1 MVLNSLSLLHFKNF
15 DARFFEFEPKI
26 NCLVG
31 QNGIGKTNVLDAIY
45 HLSYTKGYFNS
56 VATQCIQHNKDFFLI
71 EGNYERKEKS
81 VVVSVGLKK
90 GHKKIVKK
98 NGKEYEK
105 LGDHFGYLPAVIISP
120 ADTDLI
126 REGSELRRKFI
137 DGVIAMNDSNFLN
150 DLLSY
155 NQTLSQRNALLKF
168 FAANRTFDKTNLE
181 IYNQQLAD
189 FGTKIYLKR
198 KSFVEQFVEVFQKRY
213 VQILGLSKENKSEE
227 IDLIYDSPLHDKELI
242 AILMENESKDKL
254 LQYTSSGVHR
264 DDLCFHLAGF
274 PIKKFGSQ
282 GQQKS
287 LLIALKLAQFDFLKE
302 KTKITPIMLL
312 DDIFDKLDDNRVSQL
327 IELVN
332 DHNFGQ
338 IFITDT
344 HASRTEEI
352 VKKVNQRYKMFEL
365 G

>member
-26 NCLVG
+26 NCFVG

-56 VATQCIQHNKDFFLI
+56 VGTQCIQHDNDYFLI
-71 EGNYERKEKS
+71 EGNYEREEKS

-90 GHKKIVKK
+90 GHKKVVKK

-105 LGDHFGYLPAVIISP
+105 LSDHFGFLPAVIISP
-120 ADTDLI
+120 SDTDLI
-126 REGSELRRKFI
+126 KEGSDLRRKFI
-137 DGVIAMNDSNFLN
+137 DGIIAMNDNDFLN

-155 NQTLSQRNALLKF
+155 NQTLAQRNALLKF
-168 FAANRTFDKTNLE
+168 FAANRTFDKTNLD

-189 FGTKIYLKR
+189 FGTKIYAKR
-198 KSFVEQFVEVFQKRY
+198 KAFVDQFIEVFQKRY
-213 VQILGLSKENKSEE
+213 KQILGISSEKNSEE
-227 IDLIYDSPLHDKELI
+227 INLKYDSQLHEQDLSSILI
-242 AILMENESKDKL
+242 QNESKDKL
-254 LQYTSSGVHR
+254 LQYTSSGIHR
-264 DDLCFHLAGF
+264 DDIVFLLAGF

-352 VKKVNQRYKMFEL
+352 VKKVNQQYKMFEL

>member
-56 VATQCIQHNKDFFLI
+56 VATQCIQHNEDFFLI
-71 EGNYERKEKS
+71 EGNYEREEKS
-81 VVVSVGLKK
+81 VVVSVSLKK

-98 NGKEYEK
+98 NGKEYER

-120 ADTDLI
+120 ADADLI

-137 DGVIAMNDSNFLN
+137 DGIIAMNDSDFLN

-198 KSFVEQFVEVFQKRY
+198 QSFVEQFVEVFQKRY
-213 VQILGLSKENKSEE
+213 VQILGLSKEKKSEE
-227 IDLIYDSPLHDKELI
+227 IDLLYDSPLHEKELI
-242 AILMENESKDKL
+242 SILSENESKDKL

-264 DDLCFHLAGF
+264 DDLFFQLAGF
-274 PIKKFGSQ
+274 PIKKYGSQ